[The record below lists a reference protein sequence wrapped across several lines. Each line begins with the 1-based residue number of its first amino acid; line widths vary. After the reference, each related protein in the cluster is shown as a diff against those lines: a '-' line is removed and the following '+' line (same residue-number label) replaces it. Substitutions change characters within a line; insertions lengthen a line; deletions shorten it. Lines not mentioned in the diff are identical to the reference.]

1 MRDFLFNL
9 PPGGAGSLQSRI
21 RRMVIGA
28 ILDGQLPEDSPLPS
42 CRALARRL
50 GVARNT
56 VVLAY
61 QGLVDEGY
69 VVARERSGF

>member
-9 PPGGAGSLQSRI
+9 PSDGAGSLQSRI
-21 RRMVIGA
+21 RRMIIGA

-61 QGLVDEGY
+61 QGLVDAG
-69 VVARERSGF
+69 